1 MTKIKEEHSFQRV
14 RLMKQAAAIR
24 QNNGMNRHDALVTA
38 HRIGAL
44 IRQKCPLP
52 LHQTRRQR
60 PPRHRHTHRI
70 RTQFPPTLYS
80 TTGKHVRRLL
90 RHRGKRMAHVP
101 CGKLSGHRRRGR
113 TRKDENRMNRQEREE
128 WEILCRQYNVDSLQ
142 EAIQGCR
149 EELEFLI
156 HCAER
161 LEPRTEEEKTPFNIS
176 SPRRFYTPG
185 NAVLGMQ
192 ETPFLHAETKEQTVF

>member
-1 MTKIKEEHSFQRV
+1 
-14 RLMKQAAAIR
+14 
-24 QNNGMNRHDALVTA
+24 
-38 HRIGAL
+38 
-44 IRQKCPLP
+44 
-52 LHQTRRQR
+52 
-60 PPRHRHTHRI
+60 
-70 RTQFPPTLYS
+70 
-80 TTGKHVRRLL
+80 
-90 RHRGKRMAHVP
+90 
-101 CGKLSGHRRRGR
+101 
-113 TRKDENRMNRQEREE
+113 MNRQEREE

-149 EELEFLI
+149 EELECLI

-161 LEPRTEEEKTPFNIS
+161 LEPRTEEEETPFNIS